1 MDLSLEGV
9 ASLRDDEPLSERLLL
24 EEDEGRPRCCREL
37 LRWLEYELRLLGLSH
52 ERSGSA
58 GHACRLS
65 DSSSG
70 RGASDGSRLTR
81 NEPLEPVDTRLFFSC
96 SLLLLL
102 SSFGPLFLF
111 ELDLT
116 LAREAGAEPLARLG
130 LAASGFGA
138 NEGGSVSG

>member
-1 MDLSLEGV
+1 M
-9 ASLRDDEPLSERLLL
+9 SEERFLP

-37 LRWLEYELRLLGLSH
+37 LRWLEYELRLLGLSQ
-52 ERSGSA
+52 ERSGSAA

-96 SLLLLL
+96 SLLLLR
-102 SSFGPLFLF
+102 SSLGPLFLF
-111 ELDLT
+111 ELDLP
-116 LAREAGAEPLARLG
+116 LAREAGAAPLARLG
-130 LAASGFGA
+130 LATSGFGA
-138 NEGGSVSG
+138 NEGGSTSA